1 MDYINNSYETNYYNN
16 NNTIIRNIHRKST
29 RWIDKRF
36 GAGKE
41 HPNTMY
47 LRMKRIEHF
56 WRAWNA
62 TRCVCIETTFRW
74 RRGDGEVGQRG
85 WEKLVLETTKTNL
98 LTYHQQKLKMRFY
111 SQPEL
116 VTKRNKRRA
125 FERTQIISSPN
136 LRWSAFNSM
145 YLVGLSYSKSHQIFF
160 SLSILS
166 SLI

>member
-1 MDYINNSYETNYYNN
+1 MDYINNINNSYETNYNNN
-16 NNTIIRNIHRKST
+16 NNTPKKHKVNWQKIRC
-29 RWIDKRF
+29 
-36 GAGKE
+36 GKKNNQTQYTYVWSE
-41 HPNTMY
+41 SS
-47 LRMKRIEHF
+47 IF
-56 WRAWNA
+56 CRAWNA